1 MVRTQ
6 VPPLIRIVVALGKAA
21 ILIRVVEFSVGPL
34 EGIKTG
40 GENSMT
46 AIATKRAN
54 VDTAAVPAGG
64 LMKGDEDAAMKKRSV
79 VISGHRTSVSLENAF
94 WFALKSIA
102 TETGKTVNNLVTEID
117 RKRTGNLSS
126 AIRVFVLLT
135 ALRG

>member
-1 MVRTQ
+1 
-6 VPPLIRIVVALGKAA
+6 
-21 ILIRVVEFSVGPL
+21 
-34 EGIKTG
+34 
-40 GENSMT
+40 MT
-46 AIATKRAN
+46 AIASKRAN
-54 VDTAAVPAGG
+54 VDTAAGPAGG